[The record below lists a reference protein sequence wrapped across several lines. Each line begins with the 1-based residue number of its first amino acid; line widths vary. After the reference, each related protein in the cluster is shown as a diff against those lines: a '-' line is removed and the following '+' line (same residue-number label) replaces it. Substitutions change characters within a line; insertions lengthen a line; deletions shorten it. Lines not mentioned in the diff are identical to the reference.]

1 MSSSPSA
8 SGSFGTQSG
17 DEGSFGYGYGFE
29 EEDDGMGCGDSEGGG
44 MAPEGARDR
53 DALSPASSDWWRA
66 AATAAAEAA
75 RASESAAVP
84 SPCGSSGEA
93 EAAEAEK
100 TEFPSGATTQ
110 HGTGMPVEGSRAGT

>member
-1 MSSSPSA
+1 MVACVSVGDNECSDR
-8 SGSFGTQSG
+8 SGGR
-17 DEGSFGYGYGFE
+17 E
-29 EEDDGMGCGDSEGGG
+29 EHGDSEGGG

-53 DALSPASSDWWRA
+53 DAPSPASSDWWRA